1 MRIASKKPYSKLELE
16 EIDQNLIKIN
26 IRVVKNVLGYI
37 DPITKMSA
45 PQSLIKLQRFL
56 GMLNYFGKSISNIAH
71 FKYCCATRSTFEKD
85 VVFSLQK
92 PQKNSI
98 NFD

>member
-37 DPITKMSA
+37 DPI
-45 PQSLIKLQRFL
+45 
-56 GMLNYFGKSISNIAH
+56 N
-71 FKYCCATRSTFEKD
+71 
-85 VVFSLQK
+85 
-92 PQKNSI
+92 
-98 NFD
+98 